1 MAFFLKLL
9 ICCIFCTLFSSS
21 AGAFSKRPLDTW
33 VYYHF
38 DGSSFQPGPATDG
51 TAFIAVRN
59 EFQPVVTQSP
69 LSTLDAPALS
79 TKSGVIAGICY
90 FQTSG
95 GKLGNGPGYTPCPDT
110 PLQVSSGG
118 KQFVTVKTDEHGYFV
133 VVLEAGTYSLGNGP
147 FTANITVENGV
158 TSLVPLRAGKR
169 MVD

>member
-1 MAFFLKLL
+1 MAL
-9 ICCIFCTLFSSS
+9 IARILIPCLVCTIFCSS
-21 AGAFSKRPLDTW
+21 AGAFSQRPLDTW

-59 EFQPVVTQSP
+59 EVQPVVTLSA
-69 LSTLDAPALS
+69 LSTQDAPALS
-79 TKSGVIAGICY
+79 AKSGVIAGICY
-90 FQTSG
+90 FLTSG
-95 GKLGNGPGYTPCPDT
+95 GKLGSGPGYTPCPDT
-110 PLQVSSGG
+110 PLQISSGG

-133 VVLEAGTYSLGNGP
+133 VVLEAGTYSLGSGP
-147 FTANITVENGV
+147 FTATITVENGV